1 MGVRVRRVVLGLVSA
16 KREMREEEEG
26 LLWSCGAPQSQLLTC
41 GG

>member
-26 LLWSCGAPQSQLLTC
+26 LDRRETG
-41 GG
+41 

>member
-26 LLWSCGAPQSQLLTC
+26 LLWSCGEFKIKVKV
-41 GG
+41 